1 MNIASFLLF
10 MFASIGFTHIVVD
23 SVIFAPIK
31 KFLQAKLPDNIGKV
45 FDCYQ
50 CAGTWCGF
58 LTGAVLLSWNPLVWI
73 PAGFAS
79 SFLSYWAAIYLTYL
93 EAKTVVEMPT
103 SKESDD
109 N

>member
-1 MNIASFLLF
+1 MTIVSLLLF
-10 MFASIGFTHIVVD
+10 VFASIGLTHIVVD
-23 SVIFAPIK
+23 SVIFAPAK
-31 KFLQAKLPDNIGKV
+31 KFLQSILWDFIGKA

-58 LTGAVLLSWNPLVWI
+58 LMGMSLLSWNPLIWI

-93 EAKTVVEMPT
+93 EAKSVVDVKDE
-103 SKESDD
+103 E
-109 N
+109 